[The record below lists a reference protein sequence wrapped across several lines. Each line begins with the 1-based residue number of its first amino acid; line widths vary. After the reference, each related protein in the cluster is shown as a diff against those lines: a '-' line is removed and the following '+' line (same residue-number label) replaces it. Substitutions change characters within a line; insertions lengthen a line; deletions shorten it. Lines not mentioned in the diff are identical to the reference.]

1 MWRGHDLG
9 ASGSVRLDFLG
20 AWSFFSEDPDYVGW
34 ISLDFL
40 GFSRQNRDFSMG
52 YAGKSVKSFFN
63 ALFPRCEKFGSKRRG
78 PGLRKSGFFMGQA
91 YPNF

>member
-20 AWSFFSEDPDYVGW
+20 AWPFFSEDPDYVGW

-40 GFSRQNRDFSMG
+40 GFSRPNRDFSTG
-52 YAGKSVKSFFN
+52 YADKSVKSFSTRFS
-63 ALFPRCEKFGSKRRG
+63 PV
-78 PGLRKSGFFMGQA
+78 
-91 YPNF
+91 